1 MVLSGLF
8 QFKRIAL
15 DLSET
20 KVKGLKIRVTS
31 CDRSSLGRMLSYL
44 GWSKKEEQ
52 KEEEPKEEGQSL
64 VTPLS
69 LSIGGG
75 AGHKRP
81 TSGATCATLTP

>member
-1 MVLSGLF
+1 
-8 QFKRIAL
+8 
-15 DLSET
+15 
-20 KVKGLKIRVTS
+20 
-31 CDRSSLGRMLSYL
+31 MLSYL
-44 GWSKKEEQ
+44 GWGSKKEEQ